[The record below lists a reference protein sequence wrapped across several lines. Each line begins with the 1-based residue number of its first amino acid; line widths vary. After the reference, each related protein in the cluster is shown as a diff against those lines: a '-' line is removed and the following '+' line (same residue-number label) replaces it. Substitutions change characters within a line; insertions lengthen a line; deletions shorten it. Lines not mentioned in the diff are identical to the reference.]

1 VKIIGLTGSIG
12 MGKSTAAAMFRR
24 LGVRVHDADATVHRL
39 LARGGRAVKP
49 VGATFSGVVHD
60 GAVDRAALGRKVF
73 GDPAALRR
81 LEGILHP
88 LVREAAVR
96 FVARARAGG
105 ENLIVLDIPLL
116 FETGGERRCDA
127 TVVVSAPAFIQRAR
141 VLARPSMTEAR
152 FAQIL
157 KQQMPDREKRARAD
171 FVVETG
177 LGKRYTLCRIAEI
190 VSILRGNARN
200 RPRYR
205 NHRARPR

>member
-49 VGATFSGVVHD
+49 VGAAFPGVVRQ

-73 GDPAALRR
+73 SDPAALRR
-81 LEGILHP
+81 LEAILHP
-88 LVREAAVR
+88 LVRQEAAR
-96 FVARARAGG
+96 FVGRARARGKD
-105 ENLIVLDIPLL
+105 LVVLDIPLL

-127 TVVVSAPAFIQRAR
+127 TVVVTAPAFVQRAR
-141 VLARPSMTEAR
+141 VLARPGMTEAR
-152 FAQIL
+152 LAQVL
-157 KQQMPDREKRARAD
+157 AQQMPDREKRARAD

-190 VSILRGNARN
+190 ISILRHNARN
-200 RPRYR
+200 RSRHR
-205 NHRARPR
+205 NHRARSR